1 MNTASSSLAAR
12 PCARTG
18 AAKAVLSRS
27 AAFHGAY
34 ATEKASAP
42 PLGEAKSPRNRIFV
56 NKRHLAYIEY
66 LIQALQSL
74 A

>member
-42 PLGEAKSPRNRIFV
+42 PWARPNRHETEF
-56 NKRHLAYIEY
+56 L
-66 LIQALQSL
+66 
-74 A
+74 